1 MSSREEILQ
10 SIRCNTQMR
19 YEKPDYTSLEAEAVT
34 YSNRVEQFCKMVG
47 LVGGKAFPLGNLK
60 IDDVITQKY
69 SPRRVASTMTEVEV
83 DGAMQK
89 LNCVT
94 YNPDEVASTAE
105 LDGTDVAIVK
115 GRVGVCENGA
125 VWIQQ
130 DLEQRAIYFMAEAL
144 VILLDHHDLVNN
156 MHEAYK
162 RIDTGEYG
170 YGVFISGPSKTADIE
185 QALVL
190 GAHGAR
196 DVMVLVL

>member
-1 MSSREEILQ
+1 
-10 SIRCNTQMR
+10 
-19 YEKPDYTSLEAEAVT
+19 
-34 YSNRVEQFCKMVG
+34 MVG

-60 IDDVITQKY
+60 IDDVITEY

-89 LNCVT
+89 INCVT
-94 YNPDEVASTAE
+94 FNPDEVASTAE

-144 VILLDHHDLVNN
+144 VILLDHRDLVNN
-156 MHEAYK
+156 MHEA
-162 RIDTGEYG
+162 
-170 YGVFISGPSKTADIE
+170 
-185 QALVL
+185 
-190 GAHGAR
+190 
-196 DVMVLVL
+196 

>member
-1 MSSREEILQ
+1 MSSREDILQ
-10 SIRCNTQMR
+10 SIRSNTQMR
-19 YEKPDYTSLEAEAVT
+19 YEKPDYTSLEVEAVT
-34 YSNRVEQFCKMVG
+34 YSNLVEHFSEMVNMVG
-47 LVGGKAFPLGNLK
+47 GRAFLLGDLK
-60 IDDVITQKY
+60 IDDVVTRRY

-83 DGAMQK
+83 GGVMQK

-94 YNPDEVASTAE
+94 FNPDEVASTAE

-115 GRVGVCENGA
+115 GCIGVCENGA

-144 VILLDHHDLVNN
+144 VILLDHRDLVNN

-190 GAHGAR
+190 GAHGAC
-196 DVMVLVL
+196 DVMVLII

>member
-1 MSSREEILQ
+1 MSSREDILQ
-10 SIRCNTQMR
+10 SIRSNTQMR
-19 YEKPDYTSLEAEAVT
+19 YEKPDYTSLEVEAVT
-34 YSNRVEQFCKMVG
+34 YSNLVEHFSEMVNMVG
-47 LVGGKAFPLGNLK
+47 GRAFLLGDLK
-60 IDDVITQKY
+60 IDDVVTRRY

-83 DGAMQK
+83 GGVMQK

-94 YNPDEVASTAE
+94 FNPDEVASTAE

-115 GRVGVCENGA
+115 GCIGVCENGA

-144 VILLDHHDLVNN
+144 VILLDHRDLVNN

-170 YGVFISGPSKTADIE
+170 YGIFISGPSKTADIE

-190 GAHGAR
+190 GAHGAC
-196 DVMVLVL
+196 DVMVLII

>member
-89 LNCVT
+89 INCVT
-94 YNPDEVASTAE
+94 FNPDEVASTAE

-115 GRVGVCENGA
+115 GVSAYAKTERYGFSRTWSSVRSILWLKPWSFC
-125 VWIQQ
+125 WIT
-130 DLEQRAIYFMAEAL
+130 
-144 VILLDHHDLVNN
+144 VIW
-156 MHEAYK
+156 
-162 RIDTGEYG
+162 
-170 YGVFISGPSKTADIE
+170 
-185 QALVL
+185 
-190 GAHGAR
+190 
-196 DVMVLVL
+196 